1 MALQNQNQA
10 LDTVILRSEQFTFV
24 TPQQVKIVTG
34 LAPNINDDNLV
45 VPIVTAMNLRL
56 KPILGV
62 TLYNSLKQHYID
74 ANYDANLLPDGS
86 TLPDNIN
93 YKELYSE
100 LYYMLCWW
108 SFVQALLGIAI
119 KIDEKGIMFNS
130 SDFAVNSELVGY
142 NKVSDSNQKI
152 AEMYTDQLVCYVRT
166 AITDK
171 QLKAGENE
179 SGTTQFATFFPNKR
193 NFCENC

>member
-10 LDTVILRSEQFTFV
+10 LDTVTLRSEQFTFV
-24 TPQQVKIVTG
+24 TPQQVKIATG

-45 VPIVTAMNLRL
+45 VPIITAMNLRL
-56 KPILGV
+56 KPILGT

-74 ANYDANLLPDGS
+74 ANYNANALPDGS

-100 LYYMLCWW
+100 LYNMLCWW

-119 KIDEKGIMFNS
+119 KVDEKGIMFNS
-130 SDFAVNSELVGY
+130 SDFATNSELVGY
-142 NKVSDSNQKI
+142 NKVSDNNQKI
-152 AEMYTDQLVCYVRT
+152 AEMYTDQLVCYVRE

-193 NFCENC
+193 NFCEGC

>member
-1 MALQNQNQA
+1 
-10 LDTVILRSEQFTFV
+10 
-24 TPQQVKIVTG
+24 
-34 LAPNINDDNLV
+34 
-45 VPIVTAMNLRL
+45 
-56 KPILGV
+56 
-62 TLYNSLKQHYID
+62 
-74 ANYDANLLPDGS
+74 
-86 TLPDNIN
+86 
-93 YKELYSE
+93 
-100 LYYMLCWW
+100 
-108 SFVQALLGIAI
+108 
-119 KIDEKGIMFNS
+119 MFNS

>member
-10 LDTVILRSEQFTFV
+10 LDTVILRSEQFTFI

-62 TLYNSLKQHYID
+62 TLYNNLKQHYID
-74 ANYDANLLPDGS
+74 VNYNADALPDGS

-93 YKELYSE
+93 YKELYGE
-100 LYYMLCWW
+100 LYNMLCWW
-108 SFVQALLGIAI
+108 SFVQSLLGIAV
-119 KIDEKGIMFNS
+119 KIDEKGIMFNG
-130 SDFAVNSELVGY
+130 SDYSVNAEMTGY
-142 NKVSDSNQKI
+142 NKVSDYNQKI
-152 AEMYTDQLVCYVRT
+152 AEMYTDQLVCYVRET
-166 AITDK
+166 ITDK
-171 QLKAGENE
+171 QLKAGVTE

-193 NFCENC
+193 NSCGEC